1 MKKASP
7 YGRVKFKSIDQY
19 HDSFPGEVKLI
30 LDHLRN
36 VIRQVAPKAVEIISY
51 NIPTFKMNKNLV
63 HYAAY
68 KEHIGFYPT
77 SSPILV
83 FKEELS
89 KYITSKGA
97 IQFPIDKPLPITL
110 IKKIVKFRVA
120 EDNEKSNTK
129 SAKSAKK

>member
-1 MKKASP
+1 MKKTSP
-7 YGRVKFKSIDQY
+7 YGRVKFKNIDQY
-19 HDSFPGEVKLI
+19 HDSFPGEIKVI

-36 VIRQVAPKAVEIISY
+36 AIRQVAPQAREIISY

-77 SSPILV
+77 ASPILV
-83 FKEELS
+83 FKDKLS
-89 KYITSKGA
+89 EYITSKGA

-110 IKKIVKFRVA
+110 IKEIVRFRVA
-120 EDNEKSNTK
+120 EDNEKSKTK
-129 SAKSAKK
+129 PAGKPAK